1 MWSIKHADIST
12 PEFPASIIAGP
23 ESYSEAISFQI
34 PCKDQAEIAAIPNDY
49 WELFDWQKDHG

>member
-23 ESYSEAISFQI
+23 ESYSEAISFL
-34 PCKDQAEIAAIPNDY
+34 DQDPLCRMRMRA
-49 WELFDWQKDHG
+49 LT